1 MPRVLF
7 TLALALAGQ
16 IDHATLARAAADE
29 FAAMRVGEL
38 IARFNEKMKAAAP
51 ESFLRQIHSQISS
64 KLGAYEKLGGATS
77 CTDAG
82 GIQACVTPLLFAQGT
97 LHLRIA
103 VSSDGLVAGLSIVN
117 VEPKE
122 GLAPGANASITA
134 GSVTLPA
141 IMTLPKGTAAAPL
154 LVLVH
159 GSGAHDADET
169 VGPNKPFRDLA
180 EGLAAR
186 GVATLRYVKRNRLAP
201 LPVSA
206 TLDDEVTI
214 DALAAVMLAR
224 STPGVDPARIF
235 ILGHSLGGFMAP
247 HIAAR
252 DPQIRGIVVMAGNS
266 RTMRESLTDQL
277 QHLTGSTD
285 MLETTVQQLPPRYR
299 ELLPGY
305 DPTAVARTLMR
316 PVLVL
321 QGGRDYQV
329 NEKDFARWKSAL
341 ATSPAATLKLYP
353 SLNHLFLEGTGVSM
367 PAEYETAGRIP
378 QQVIDDIVAWI
389 ATPPNR

>member
-1 MPRVLF
+1 
-7 TLALALAGQ
+7 
-16 IDHATLARAAADE
+16 
-29 FAAMRVGEL
+29 
-38 IARFNEKMKAAAP
+38 
-51 ESFLRQIHSQISS
+51 
-64 KLGAYEKLGGATS
+64 
-77 CTDAG
+77 
-82 GIQACVTPLLFAQGT
+82 
-97 LHLRIA
+97 
-103 VSSDGLVAGLSIVN
+103 
-117 VEPKE
+117 
-122 GLAPGANASITA
+122 
-134 GSVTLPA
+134 
-141 IMTLPKGTAAAPL
+141 
-154 LVLVH
+154 
-159 GSGAHDADET
+159 
-169 VGPNKPFRDLA
+169 
-180 EGLAAR
+180 
-186 GVATLRYVKRNRLAP
+186 VK
-201 LPVSA
+201 
-206 TLDDEVTI
+206 
-214 DALAAVMLAR
+214 
-224 STPGVDPARIF
+224 
-235 ILGHSLGGFMAP
+235 
-247 HIAAR
+247 
-252 DPQIRGIVVMAGNS
+252 AGNS